1 MTIQRQI
8 GRSLRTYVWTEAQL
22 DSATRYQTHNQM
34 RIVHQLRE
42 TLEDQYICLVD
53 CDERVGV
60 LLHLL

>member
-1 MTIQRQI
+1 MAQARII
-8 GRSLRTYVWTEAQL
+8 GRSLRTYVWTESQL
-22 DSATRYQTHNQM
+22 DRAHHYQANNQM

-53 CDERVGV
+53 CDERTGV

>member
-1 MTIQRQI
+1 MATYTLS
-8 GRSLRTYVWTEAQL
+8 GRRLRTYVWTEAQL
-22 DSATRYQTHNQM
+22 DRACHYQTHNQM

-53 CDERVGV
+53 CDERTGV